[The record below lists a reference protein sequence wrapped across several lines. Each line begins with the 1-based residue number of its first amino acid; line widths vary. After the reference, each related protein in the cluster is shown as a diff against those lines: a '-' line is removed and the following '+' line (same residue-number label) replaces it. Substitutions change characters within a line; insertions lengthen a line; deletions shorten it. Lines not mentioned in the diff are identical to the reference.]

1 MLRYFRHT
9 GHSQQIM
16 LTVSASSPDLADV
29 HCLESIHIVS
39 VISMWLWSAFIKG
52 SVILCWLCVFIVLLY
67 LLLENFQVKYFVPI
81 KLHHLPLSPGCVR
94 SCIFYSLLRVHNSF
108 FSCYPLSFPLKKKT
122 HNYKWQWIST
132 INMSVIKAFD
142 FWCHSSWSLVTQSN
156 DCFTLTVSF

>member
-1 MLRYFRHT
+1 MRYFRHT
-9 GHSQQIM
+9 GHSQQVM

-108 FSCYPLSFPLKKKT
+108 FSCYPLSFPLKKN
-122 HNYKWQWIST
+122 HT
-132 INMSVIKAFD
+132 IINGNGFLQLTCLLSKPLIFGVILPEA
-142 FWCHSSWSLVTQSN
+142 L
-156 DCFTLTVSF
+156 